1 MRGSYVRRFGLAAIA
16 GVLSV
21 AVGGQMTPPAG
32 PAAGEICARLESQL
46 AALERGGVDT
56 ARAEQIRR
64 YEDAAGRQQYELDR
78 IVIQARRMG
87 CEGSGFF
94 LFGSGQPPQCDQLNG
109 QIQRM
114 RANLD
119 RIMADLQRLQR
130 TPPEA
135 EGQRRALLIALGENN
150 CGPQYRTAAPPR
162 PRGFFESLFG
172 GILSPAPPPSAPG
185 EWSPETT
192 PASGTFRTLCVRTCD
207 GFYFPI
213 SYATVPSRFPEDER
227 TCQRLCPAAEVAL
240 YAHRNPGEDISQAVS
255 TSGRPYTEL
264 PNAFRYRTEFNP
276 ACSCKRADE
285 SWAEALKNVGDRP
298 EQGDIIVTEEQS
310 RAMAQP
316 RGEPRAAKQQQSRS
330 KGMPKGPATAPT
342 TDAETPPPSIEA
354 TASPTPPGGDGKRNV
369 RIVGPPF
376 LPTR

>member
-1 MRGSYVRRFGLAAIA
+1 
-16 GVLSV
+16 
-21 AVGGQMTPPAG
+21 
-32 PAAGEICARLESQL
+32 
-46 AALERGGVDT
+46 
-56 ARAEQIRR
+56 
-64 YEDAAGRQQYELDR
+64 
-78 IVIQARRMG
+78 MG

-94 LFGSGQPPQCDQLNG
+94 LFGSGQPPQCDQING

-119 RIMADLQRLQR
+119 RIMADLHRLQR

-150 CGPQYRTAAPPR
+150 CGPQYRTTAPAR

-172 GILSPAPPPSAPG
+172 GLLSPAPPPPGPG
-185 EWSPETT
+185 EVSPEA
-192 PASGTFRTLCVRTCD
+192 PVSGTYRTLCVRTCD

-213 SYATVPSRFPEDER
+213 SYATVPSRFPDDER

-255 TSGRPYTEL
+255 VNGRPYTEL
-264 PNAFRYRTEFNP
+264 PNAFRYRTQFNP

-285 SWAEALKNVGDRP
+285 SWADALKNVGDRP

-316 RGEPRAAKQQQSRS
+316 RADARSAKQQQTRS
-330 KGMPKGPATAPT
+330 KGSPKGQAPT
-342 TDAETPPPSIEA
+342 AETESPPAAAETPPAAP
-354 TASPTPPGGDGKRNV
+354 PPGGNGKRTV
-369 RIVGPPF
+369 RVVGPPF

>member
-1 MRGSYVRRFGLAAIA
+1 MA
-16 GVLSV
+16 
-21 AVGGQMTPPAG
+21 PPAG

-46 AALERGGVDT
+46 AALERGGADT

-78 IVIQARRMG
+78 IVTQARRMG
-87 CEGSGFF
+87 SEGSGFF

-119 RIMADLQRLQR
+119 RIMADLRRLQR

-135 EGQRRALLIALGENN
+135 ESQRRALLIALGDNN

-192 PASGTFRTLCVRTCD
+192 PVSGTYRTLCVRTCD

-298 EQGDIIVTEEQS
+298 EQGDIFVTEEQS

-330 KGMPKGPATAPT
+330 KGLPKGPATGPT
-342 TDAETPPPSIEA
+342 TDAEPSPPSIEA
-354 TASPTPPGGDGKRNV
+354 TAPPTPPSGDGKRNV